1 VLEKCTKNN
10 FELPG
15 KNAGDYNLQIID
27 AVGRIY
33 EIGKVKLPPGG
44 AKVEANISKLSLK
57 PEFYYLRILSANTK
71 PALIKLIVE

>member
-1 VLEKCTKNN
+1 MLEICTKNN

-44 AKVEANISKLSLK
+44 AKMEANISKLSLK
-57 PEFYYLRILSANTK
+57 TGVLLLKNTLCK
-71 PALIKLIVE
+71 HETYAH